1 MEEHPVFGLNVPT
14 SCDGVPDN
22 LWDVRGTWDDQGAY
36 DLAAQNLAQRFEA
49 NFVQFEAAASD
60 DMKAG
65 APRVEVTSGQ

>member
-1 MEEHPVFGLNVPT
+1 
-14 SCDGVPDN
+14 

-49 NFVQFEAAASD
+49 NFAQFEAAASD